1 MSTLELL
8 KKSKKTESS
17 EDQILDVAHEI
28 ENLTQDKAEALV
40 FELLDQD
47 NSNAFKLGGVLSVI
61 KSNGWFDG
69 FKDYK
74 DYVSRTFGLEYRK
87 AQYWISIYDK
97 LVGESISWSKV
108 SSLGWTKVSILCP
121 VLTEANVDEWVEKA
135 SKVNCDTLKA
145 MVKAALGG
153 DAEEGAP
160 EKVTSDVTSMVFKF
174 HADQKETVRAAL
186 EKAKEETATDF
197 DAVALENI
205 CVGYLGGSVNVNK
218 SLKQLITE
226 AGYKTV
232 LQTFGEIWPSIDM
245 DIDEKT
251 LPDYVPNGDDSN

>member
-8 KKSKKTESS
+8 KKSKKSESS

-28 ENLTQDKAEALV
+28 ENLTQEKAEALV

-47 NSNAFKLGGVLSVI
+47 NNNAFKLGGVLSVI

-74 DYVSRTFGLEYRK
+74 DYVSKTFGLEYRK
-87 AQYWISIYDK
+87 AQYWIGIYDK

-121 VLTEANVDEWVEKA
+121 VITEANVDEWVEKA

-153 DAEEGAP
+153 DAEEGAT
-160 EKVTSDVTSMVFKF
+160 EKTTSDVSKLAFTV
-174 HADQKETVRAAL
+174 HADQKETIKSAL

-197 DAVALENI
+197 DTVALENI
-205 CVGYLGGSVNVNK
+205 CIGYLGGSVSVEK
-218 SLKQLITE
+218 SLKQLMAE
-226 AGYKTV
+226 AGYRTV
-232 LQTFGEIWPSIDM
+232 LETFAEIWPGIDM

-251 LPDYVPNGDDSN
+251 LPDYVPTGDSTN

>member
-8 KKSKKTESS
+8 KKSKKDSS
-17 EDQILDVAHEI
+17 DTDQILDVAHEL
-28 ENLTQDKAEALV
+28 ENITQDKAEALV

-74 DYVSRTFGLEYRK
+74 DYVSKTFGLEYRK
-87 AQYWISIYDK
+87 AQYWIGIYDK

-153 DAEEGAP
+153 TAEEGSP
-160 EKVTSDVTSMVFKF
+160 DKVTTDVSKLAFTV
-174 HADQKETVRAAL
+174 HADQKETIRNAL
-186 EKAKEETATDF
+186 EKAKIEVTTEYDT
-197 DAVALENI
+197 VALENI
-205 CVGYLGGSVNVNK
+205 CIGYLGGSVGVEK
-218 SLKQLITE
+218 SLKSLMAE
-226 AGYKTV
+226 AGYKAA
-232 LQTFGEIWPSIDM
+232 LQTFEEIWP
-245 DIDEKT
+245 DIGLSVDEAT
-251 LPDYVPNGDDSN
+251 LPD

>member
-8 KKSKKTESS
+8 KKSAKKSESS

-74 DYVSRTFGLEYRK
+74 DYVSKTFGLEYRK
-87 AQYWISIYDK
+87 AQYWIGIYDK

-153 DAEEGAP
+153 DADEGVP
-160 EKVTSDVTSMVFKF
+160 EKVTTDVSKLAFTV
-174 HADQKETVRAAL
+174 HADQKETIKSAL
-186 EKAKEETATDF
+186 EKAKEETATEF
-197 DAVALENI
+197 DTVALENI
-205 CVGYLGGSVNVNK
+205 CIGYLGGSVSVEK
-218 SLKQLITE
+218 SLKQILSE
-226 AGYKTV
+226 AGYKAV
-232 LQTFGEIWPSIDM
+232 LDTFGEIWPDIGIV
-245 DIDEKT
+245 IDEKT
-251 LPDYVPNGDDSN
+251 LPQA